1 VTLFSPGPLAAEPAM
16 PACGG
21 ATIVT
26 GEVVRVVD
34 GKTFVL
40 ADGREAR
47 LAAIEAPPVTP
58 SDPNEEHAA
67 VGQAAKTALEAI
79 LLRRIVIL
87 KAAGSGLDRYGRLV
101 AEAFVGQWGQKIG
114 SSTKF

>member
-1 VTLFSPGPLAAEPAM
+1 MQVLQWLPPVHNGQQRIIGQP
-16 PACGG
+16 
-21 ATIVT
+21 
-26 GEVVRVVD
+26 
-34 GKTFVL
+34 FVL

-58 SDPNEEHAA
+58 ADPNEEHAA
-67 VGQAAKTALEAI
+67 VGQAAKAALEAI

-87 KAAGSGLDRYGRLV
+87 KVGGRESIVMAAWSPRLLWGRS
-101 AEAFVGQWGQKIG
+101 QKIG